1 MQQEVYADLYI
12 LVNTG
17 MDLLCLMITAA
28 LLHRKILRS
37 RAIVGALFGGAYALL
52 ALLCGFGG
60 LWGVILDVL
69 AAFLMCMIVFAVKGE
84 SFLFLCKVTA
94 VDVIASAF
102 LGGVMTALYTWL
114 NRMELP
120 MEQLGEDGISVW
132 MFAALATV
140 SGFLTAKGGM
150 FFGLSHKTKS
160 LTLEAV
166 LFGKRV
172 TLRAM
177 VDSGNLLRDPL
188 SGRSVIAADR
198 KTLEKILPKDF
209 PKEGEM
215 NTAHAL
221 AKKVRIIPTH
231 TAVGSGMLTA
241 IVPDSLTVIDRHG
254 RHPCDYL
261 IAPVSLKGKA
271 EGFDALIPME

>member
-28 LLHRKILRS
+28 LLHRKILRR
-37 RAIVGALFGGAYALL
+37 RAIVGALFGGVYALA
-52 ALLCGFGG
+52 ALLCGFDG
-60 LWGVILDVL
+60 LWGVCLDVL
-69 AAFLMCMIVFAVKGE
+69 AAFLMCLIVFAAKGE
-84 SFLFLCKVTA
+84 SFLFLWKVTA

-114 NRMELP
+114 NRLELP

-132 MFAALATV
+132 MFAALATI

-150 FFGLSHKTKS
+150 FFGLSQKTKS

-166 LFGKRV
+166 LFGKRI

-188 SGRSVIAADR
+188 SGRSVIVAER
-198 KTLEKILPKDF
+198 KKLERILPKEF
-209 PKEGEM
+209 PEEGEM
-215 NTAHAL
+215 NTAHGL
-221 AKKVRIIPTH
+221 AKRVRVIPTH

-241 IVPDSLTVIDRHG
+241 IIPDSLTVIDRQG

-261 IAPVSLKGKA
+261 IAPVSLAGKA
-271 EGFDALIPME
+271 KGFDALIPME

>member
-1 MQQEVYADLYI
+1 MRQEVYADLYI

-28 LLHRKILRS
+28 LLHRKILRR
-37 RAIVGALFGGAYALL
+37 RAIIGALFGGVYALV

-60 LWGVILDVL
+60 LLGVCLDVL
-69 AAFLMCMIVFAVKGE
+69 AAFAMCMIVFAVKGE
-84 SFLFLCKVTA
+84 SFLFLWKVTA

-114 NRMELP
+114 NRLELP

-132 MFAALATV
+132 MFAALATI
-140 SGFLTAKGGM
+140 SGFLTAKGSM
-150 FFGLSHKTKS
+150 FFGLSQKTKS
-160 LTLEAV
+160 FTLEAV

-177 VDSGNLLRDPL
+177 VDSGNFLRDPL
-188 SGRSVIAADR
+188 SGRSVIVADR
-198 KTLEKILPKDF
+198 KKLERILPIDF
-209 PKEGEM
+209 PKEGQM
-215 NTAHAL
+215 NTVHAL

-241 IVPDSLTVIDRHG
+241 IIPDSLIVIDRNG

-261 IAPVSLKGKA
+261 IAPVALEGKA
-271 EGFDALIPME
+271 KGFDALIPME